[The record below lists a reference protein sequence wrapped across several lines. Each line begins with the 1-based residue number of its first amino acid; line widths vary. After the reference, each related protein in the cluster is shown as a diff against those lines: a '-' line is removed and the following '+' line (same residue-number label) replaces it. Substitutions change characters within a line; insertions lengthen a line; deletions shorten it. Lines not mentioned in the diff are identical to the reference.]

1 MIEFIP
7 SHEWDTSV
15 GCGRDIG
22 VDMFK
27 NNPLE
32 TVFLRIFKFV
42 NVKISL
48 AVVFQIKCAGVSCCQ
63 LR

>member
-15 GCGRDIG
+15 GCGWASS

-32 TVFLRIFKFV
+32 KVFLRIFKFV

-48 AVVFQIKCAGVSCCQ
+48 AVLFQIN
-63 LR
+63 